1 MQDVYQWL
9 LDYGWAVWL
18 VLFLG
23 LAAIETLTLDL
34 FFAMLSV
41 GALGAMLAAIF
52 GAPLFLQVVVFCIV
66 ALLMIVLVRPLAL
79 KHLERGPRDQR
90 SNVERLIGAPALT
103 LEAVSGTAG
112 TVKIGGDIWTAR
124 TPDGSSLTAGA
135 PVLVTRIDGATA
147 VVVAAP
153 SGAHSADS
161 HPSEGLP
168 DERGTEQR

>member
-18 VLFLG
+18 VLFLA

-41 GALGAMLAAIF
+41 GALGAMLAAIL
-52 GAPLFLQVVVFCIV
+52 GAPLFLQVLVFCIV
-66 ALLMIVLVRPLAL
+66 ALLMIVLVRPVAL

-90 SNVERLIGAPALT
+90 SNIDRLIGAPALT

-112 TVKIGGDIWTAR
+112 TVKLGGEVWTAR
-124 TPDGSSLTAGA
+124 TPDGSSLIAGE

-147 VVVAAP
+147 VVVPAP
-153 SGAHSADS
+153 SGAHQHDTK
-161 HPSEGLP
+161 P
-168 DERGTEQR
+168 DEHGSGAR